1 MSKIGRITATEKM
14 PTTVDEFTFWLKDK
28 TIIGP
33 FDIVRVKNASDS
45 VTYGIVKEILHITDS
60 AGHLGDYVSHDFGD
74 IDTDSLTER
83 LGTTFVKAQVLS
95 NDNDIF
101 MPVPHGE
108 VVGFASEDDV
118 RKALGL
124 DNIRDEVPAG
134 YLRMTNGTTV
144 PICFDRNFLIG
155 PEGAHMNI
163 SGISGLATKT
173 SYAMFLL
180 QAIQQKCKG
189 SVALIVLNVKGQ
201 DLLRLNEQ
209 NDEIKAHEKE
219 EWKKAGLS
227 CDPFDKVKFYYPF
240 HLKNNAQDAGTYCDS
255 SSLENQ
261 FDKGIGKSYVYTYEE
276 DKEKLDMLF
285 ANVDDPNFTLES
297 IMTAIASD
305 SDFTSLTTWDD
316 FFTKLASRSKAG
328 GSKGQEITVQSW
340 RRFFRLTRTNIQ
352 SYLKTHFLFTKTV
365 NEKKNNVRLEDEIKK
380 IQGGETYVIDIA
392 KLTEHHQMLV
402 FGDII
407 RSVYDLKMYSREDVE
422 GEPQPVPDYVV
433 IFVDELNKYA
443 PTNAPKS
450 SPLLRHLLEI
460 SERGRS
466 MGIVLFSAEQFR
478 SAVHERVK
486 GNCSTQVYGRTNATE
501 ISKTDYKY
509 IPQTY
514 KNMMTRLKKGDLILE
529 HPIFR
534 TQLKVSF
541 PMPSYR
547 QK

>member
-1 MSKIGRITATEKM
+1 MSKIGRVTATEKM
-14 PTTVDEFTFWLKDK
+14 PTTVDEFTFWLKDQ

-33 FDIVRVKNASDS
+33 FDIVRVKNASNS
-45 VTYGIVKEILHITDS
+45 ITYGIVKEILHITDS
-60 AGHLGDYVSHDFGD
+60 SGHLGDYVSHDFGD
-74 IDTDSLTER
+74 IETDSLTER

-95 NDNDIF
+95 NDSDIF

-108 VVGFASEDDV
+108 VVEFANEDDV

-124 DNIRDEVPAG
+124 NNIKNEIPAG

-144 PICFDRNFLIG
+144 PICFDRKFLIG
-155 PEGAHMNI
+155 PEGAHVNI

-180 QAIQQKCKG
+180 QAIQQNCKD
-189 SVALIVLNVKGQ
+189 SVAFILINVKAQ
-201 DLLRLNEQ
+201 DLLSINEESDKLQ
-209 NDEIKAHEKE
+209 SNEKK
-219 EWKKAGLS
+219 EWDNSGLI
-227 CDPFDKVKFYYPF
+227 CEPFKKVKFYYPF
-240 HLKNNAQDAGTYCDS
+240 HLGNNAQDAGTYCDPI
-255 SSLENQ
+255 SLENQ
-261 FDKGIGKSYVYTYEE
+261 FDKGIGKTFVYTYEE
-276 DKEKLDMLF
+276 DREKLDMLF
-285 ANVDDPNFTLES
+285 ADVDDPNFTLQA
-297 IMTAIASD
+297 IMSTIATD
-305 SDFTSLTTWDD
+305 SEFISLTTWDD
-316 FFTKLASRSKAG
+316 FFAKVEKRSQAG
-328 GSKGQEITVQSW
+328 GAKGQEILVQSW
-340 RRFFRLTRTNIQ
+340 RRFYRLTRTDIQ
-352 SYLKTHFLFTKTV
+352 SHLRSNFLFTKTV
-365 NEKKNNVRLEDEIKK
+365 NEKKNNTRLEREIKE
-380 IQGGETYVIDIA
+380 IQEGETYVIDIA

-407 RSVYDLKMYSREDVE
+407 RAVYDLKMYSREDVD
-422 GEPQPVPDYVV
+422 GEPKPVPKYVV

-450 SPLLRHLLEI
+450 SPLLKHLLEI

-501 ISKTDYKY
+501 ISKNDYKY